1 MKRIFLSLVG
11 FVTLFGLMAAPV
23 QSGVQATAI
32 SQTQAQPEAK
42 TFTGTVL
49 KSGESFVLS
58 DSATKS
64 RYILDDQD
72 QDKVR
77 RYEGKHVKVMGAVD
91 VASNTIH
98 IETIEEI
105 V

>member
-1 MKRIFLSLVG
+1 MRILVALAG
-11 FVTLFGLMAAPV
+11 CLTLFGLMAAPV
-23 QSGVQATAI
+23 QARVQAHNI
-32 SQTQAQPEAK
+32 SQTQAQPEGK
-42 TFTGTVL
+42 TFTGTIL

-58 DSATKS
+58 DSVTKS
-64 RYILDDQD
+64 RYLLDD

-77 RYEGKHVKVMGAVD
+77 RYEGKHVKVTGTVD

-98 IETIEEI
+98 VETIEEI

>member
-1 MKRIFLSLVG
+1 MKRIFLSLAG
-11 FVTLFGLMAAPV
+11 FVTLFGVMAAPV
-23 QSGVQATAI
+23 QSRVLATGMFR
-32 SQTQAQPEAK
+32 TQAQPEAK

-49 KSGESFVLS
+49 KSGDSFVLS
-58 DSATKS
+58 DSVAKS
-64 RYILDDQD
+64 RYILDD

-77 RYEGKHVKVMGAVD
+77 RYEGKHVKVTGTID

-98 IETIEEI
+98 VETIEEI

>member
-1 MKRIFLSLVG
+1 MKRIFLSLAG
-11 FVTLFGLMAAPV
+11 FVTMFTLMAPPV
-23 QSGVQATAI
+23 QSRVPAIAI

-42 TFTGTVL
+42 TFTGIIL

-58 DSATKS
+58 DSTAKS
-64 RYILDDQD
+64 RYMLDN
-72 QDKVR
+72 QDKLR
-77 RYEGKHVKVMGAVD
+77 PYEGKKVKVTGTID
-91 VASNTIH
+91 VANNLIH

>member
-11 FVTLFGLMAAPV
+11 FVTLFGLIAAPV
-23 QSGVQATAI
+23 QSGVQVTAI
-32 SQTQAQPEAK
+32 SQTQALPEAK

-58 DSATKS
+58 DSATKP
-64 RYILDDQD
+64 RYILDD

-98 IETIEEI
+98 IET
-105 V
+105 

>member
-1 MKRIFLSLVG
+1 MKRIFLSLAG
-11 FVTLFGLMAAPV
+11 FVTLFSLMAAPV
-23 QSGVQATAI
+23 QSRVMAPHR

-49 KSGESFVLS
+49 KSGDSFVLS
-58 DSATKS
+58 DSVAKS
-64 RYILDDQD
+64 RYILDD

-77 RYEGKHVKVMGAVD
+77 RYEGKHVKVTGTID

-98 IETIEEI
+98 VETIEEI